1 MNFKVEKSLDNQVY
15 TVAVKFE
22 SFGATD
28 LTAAEE
34 QALVADFGAP
44 VIDIGGQYD
53 GKLKA
58 DAGVITEDPTGDDV
72 SVIVNSN
79 KVSVTTGFAA
89 SLTVDAKKISTADLG
104 VSLTTVQ
111 LLAEAKCDLFAAK
124 IKEKLATA
132 ITALRAKKTSY
143 EANSPETFTI

>member
-15 TVAVKFE
+15 TVAVKFD

-44 VIDIGGQYD
+44 TIDVGGQYD
-53 GKLKA
+53 GKLKV
-58 DAGVITEDPTGDDV
+58 DEGVIVEDVTGDTV
-72 SVIVNSN
+72 SIIVNSN
-79 KVSVTTGFAA
+79 KVAVTTGFIA
-89 SLTVDAKKISTADLG
+89 SLTVDAKKIAAADLG
-104 VSLTTVQ
+104 VSLTTPHLV
-111 LLAEAKCDLFAAK
+111 AEAKCDLFAAK
-124 IKEKLATA
+124 IKEKLAAA